1 MSANNHLLTII
12 LLFILIFLLNL
23 FLIETILIGLGLI
36 WKIIILIVLDTLIWF
51 LADLLEIT

>member
-36 WKIIILIVLDTLIWF
+36 WKIIILVILDTLIWI
-51 LADLLEIT
+51 LADLLEII